1 MKRTLALF
9 AVAAIALLAYAL
21 PADAQTS
28 ATLTNGTATL
38 NWSPISLDSNGNAIP
53 TSSGGVSNAITAY
66 NVYQGASATSLVK
79 VGSVAASATSYT
91 ATGLATGTYFFAIT
105 AVNAV
110 GEGGKSNVVSGTVP
124 PALAVPAAPTGLT
137 VK

>member
-9 AVAAIALLAYAL
+9 ALVAIALLAYA
-21 PADAQTS
+21 PAQAQTT

-38 NWSPISLDSNGNAIP
+38 NWAPVTSDSNGNAIP
-53 TSSGGVSNAITAY
+53 TSAGGVTNAITGY
-66 NVYQGASATSLVK
+66 NVYQGASASALVK
-79 VGSVAASATSYT
+79 VGSVAASATSY
-91 ATGLATGTYFFAIT
+91 AASGLATGTYFFAIT

-110 GEGGKSNVVSGTVP
+110 GEGAKSNVVSGTVP
-124 PALAVPAAPTGLT
+124 PVLAVPAAPTGLT